1 MTDASP
7 APESPDQWRRRVR
20 EELVGLPRPAPAGD
34 GNPID
39 ALLDGWWSDH
49 GLARPAQCDDRRFVR
64 RIHLDLIG
72 LLPDEDAVR
81 RFLEDSSPDKR
92 TTLIDRLLADDSA
105 YAEHWITFWADLL
118 RDDQATYIAV
128 ARHPI
133 TNWLLAALERNKPY
147 DEMVAELL
155 DPREPDAGGFIR
167 GIEWDLSSSVSE
179 VPAMQ
184 VAQVT
189 AQVFLGVNLKCASCH
204 DHFTRAWKLEQS
216 WAFAGYF
223 APHNLQPHRCDK
235 PKGEPSAPR
244 FLFDGLE
251 DEASGGTLSADAD
264 VASRRRAVSILV
276 TRPGNPRF
284 ARTVVNRLFKKLIGQ
299 GLIEATDDLDD
310 RTAFLPGLL
319 DRLAY
324 DFMADD
330 YDLRRLV
337 RRIVTSRVYQM
348 EPADIARPPED
359 LDVEPP
365 FVGPRLRRLTAEQFL
380 DAICCVTGEWPSAA
394 PIAAR
399 VDNPRMRAW
408 RHAKPNKVAVILG
421 RSNREVVVSSRPDL
435 ATMQEALEMV
445 NGDVLAGYLS
455 GGARR
460 LLASG
465 PGTEA
470 ELDRFMDT
478 LTLRAY
484 ARPATDDE
492 RSVARELI
500 GPTDRPAAD
509 RQAGCEDVLW
519 LLVMNPEFQYLY

>member
-1 MTDASP
+1 MAVARA

-20 EELVGLPRPAPAGD
+20 EELARLPRPAPAGD

-39 ALLDGWWSDH
+39 TLLDRWWSDH
-49 GLARPAQCDDRRFVR
+49 GLVRPDQCDDHRFVR

-81 RFLEDSSPDKR
+81 RFHDDSSPDKR
-92 TTLIDRLLADDSA
+92 MALVDRLLADDAA

-128 ARHPI
+128 ARHPV
-133 TNWLLAALERNKPY
+133 TTWLLAALRNNKPY
-147 DEMVAELL
+147 DELVAGLL
-155 DPREPDAGGFIR
+155 DPREPDAAGFVR

-179 VPAMQ
+179 IPSMQ

-204 DHFTRAWKLEQS
+204 DHFTRDWKLEQS

-223 APHNLQPHRCDK
+223 APHNLQPHHCDK
-235 PKGEPSAPR
+235 PKGTPSAPL

-251 DEASGGTLSADAD
+251 DEASGGRLAADAD

-299 GLIEATDDLDD
+299 GLIEATDDLDE
-310 RTAFLPGLL
+310 RTAFLPELL

-324 DFMADD
+324 DFMADG

-337 RRIVTSRVYQM
+337 RAIVTSRVYRM
-348 EPADIARPPED
+348 EPADVARPPEN
-359 LDVEPP
+359 LDVEPT
-365 FVGPRLRRLTAEQFL
+365 FVGPRLRRMTAEQFL
-380 DAICCVTGEWPSAA
+380 DAICCVTGEWPNAA
-394 PIAAR
+394 PIP
-399 VDNPRMRAW
+399 VKLDNPLLRAW
-408 RHAKPNKVAVILG
+408 RHAKPNTVAVILG
-421 RSNREVVVSSRPDL
+421 RSNREVVVSSRPDR
-435 ATMQEALEMV
+435 ATMLEALEMV
-445 NGDVLAGYLS
+445 NGDVLSGYLS
-455 GGARR
+455 AGARR
-460 LLASG
+460 ILGSSLGSE
-465 PGTEA
+465 TD
-470 ELDRFMDT
+470 LDRVIDT
-478 LTLRAY
+478 LTMRAY

-500 GPTDRPAAD
+500 GPPDRPAAE
-509 RQAGCEDVLW
+509 RQAGCEDLLW